1 MTRLSESNATR
12 HPATWR
18 VWLSWLAPWF
28 FVEGALTYALGA
40 GMAHFL
46 RDVEGNRFW
55 LGLLSVW
62 WSQLLVLFLSEA
74 FATPLPRGYE
84 SPPEGPWSAAEAG
97 RRRALWAALALL
109 VAQVVTLSALVWL
122 GAPWLA
128 LFTLALLTGLGV
140 FYAIPPL
147 RLAVSGYGEWA
158 AALAMGGLIPWAGFT
173 LQWGAWHRFLGLA
186 LVPLMSLYLAVQLAR
201 EFPAYAWD
209 RRHGVRNLLQRVDW
223 QRGLMLH
230 HLFLASAFLFLA
242 LDLLVGW
249 PWEVGAPAM
258 LALFPAMGE
267 VWLLERMAQGQKPL
281 WSGLRRLSAAT
292 FALTVYL
299 LALGFWL
306 H

>member
-1 MTRLSESNATR
+1 MSSLPETDTTPKPAAWRLWWA
-12 HPATWR
+12 
-18 VWLSWLAPWF
+18 WLAPWF

-46 RDVEGNRFW
+46 RGVDASRFW

-74 FATPLPRGYE
+74 FATPLPRGRE
-84 SPPEGPWSAAEAG
+84 VPPAGPWGTDEAG
-97 RRRALWAALALL
+97 RQRALWAALALL
-109 VAQVVTLSALVWL
+109 VAQVVTLSVLVWL
-122 GAPWLA
+122 GAPWVA
-128 LFTLALLTGLGV
+128 VFTLALLTLLGGT
-140 FYAIPPL
+140 YAAPPL

-158 AALAMGGLIPWAGFT
+158 AALAMGGLIPWAAFT
-173 LQWGAWHRFLGLA
+173 LQWGAWHRFLGLS

-201 EFPAYAWD
+201 EFPAYAWE

-223 QRGLMLH
+223 QRGVILH
-230 HLFLASAFLFLA
+230 HFFLGSAYLFLA

-249 PWEVGAPAM
+249 PWAVGAPAM
-258 LALFPAMGE
+258 LGLLPALGE
-267 VWLLERMAQGQKPL
+267 IWLLERMAQGQKPL
-281 WSGLRRLSAAT
+281 WMGLRLLAAAT